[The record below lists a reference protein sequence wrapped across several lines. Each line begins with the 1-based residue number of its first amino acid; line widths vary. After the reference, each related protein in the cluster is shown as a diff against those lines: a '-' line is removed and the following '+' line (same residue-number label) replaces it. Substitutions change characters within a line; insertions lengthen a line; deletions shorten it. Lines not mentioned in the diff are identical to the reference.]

1 MPSEYKLKVSI
12 TEYTLSLQGDLLFR
26 GRRWVPSTDNLRT
39 RIIQQT
45 HDSVIRGHLRREAIY
60 AFIARQFFWLGMS
73 KDIKDF
79 TDAYDGCGRNK
90 S

>member
-1 MPSEYKLKVSI
+1 MPSI
-12 TEYTLSLQGDLLFR
+12 
-26 GRRWVPSTDNLRT
+26 DNLRT

-45 HDSVIRGHLRREAIY
+45 YDSVIRGHLRREATY
-60 AFIARQFFWLGMS
+60 AFIARQFFWPRMS

-79 TDAYDGCGRNK
+79 TDAYDGYSRNK